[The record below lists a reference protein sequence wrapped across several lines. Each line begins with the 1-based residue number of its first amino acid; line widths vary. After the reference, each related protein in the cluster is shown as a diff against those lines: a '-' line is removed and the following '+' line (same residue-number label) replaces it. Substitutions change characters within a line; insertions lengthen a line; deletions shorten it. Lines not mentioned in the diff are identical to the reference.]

1 MRNTHHTD
9 DALHWYRVLGF
20 MEVSVSMSSSFLPE
34 FMFNPIRKERSGLA
48 HGLGT
53 CSTHML
59 MAACNVWL
67 RVWPQDT
74 RTRCIQKHSN
84 PSPQAWMKHAWLLV
98 SLPKIFVSIPLGLVV
113 LRTSTFSLHA
123 SRPENQE
130 RSVSMAMQCAHLI
143 LSENHWA
150 FVFVTETHVARH
162 VCGGHSVTTGLPR
175 VWRSQHACKQVLL
188 AVAVAADC
196 SLAFLNVLLLLHS
209 MRMQVRFRS
218 RVPPY
223 PSTFR
228 SALCASDPV
237 SSLSRQAWWHPRT
250 NIFSSHDTP
259 VLIIVDRSDAMHEAF
274 FVLVRGTG
282 RQCFTWRPMSSAT
295 CVAGKAF
302 SEDLHV
308 CGGHQFAT
316 LLSLVV
322 SMYHLSVLLQ
332 CFSFPYCFQRSACK
346 CRPRGSHCSSKHTRF
361 GVPWSAWV
369 RLDARRH
376 SHLSCRKRSAC
387 FGKQWVPKASVLPE
401 VEMQ

>member
-1 MRNTHHTD
+1 
-9 DALHWYRVLGF
+9 
-20 MEVSVSMSSSFLPE
+20 
-34 FMFNPIRKERSGLA
+34 
-48 HGLGT
+48 
-53 CSTHML
+53 
-59 MAACNVWL
+59 
-67 RVWPQDT
+67 
-74 RTRCIQKHSN
+74 
-84 PSPQAWMKHAWLLV
+84 
-98 SLPKIFVSIPLGLVV
+98 
-113 LRTSTFSLHA
+113 
-123 SRPENQE
+123 
-130 RSVSMAMQCAHLI
+130 MAMQCAHLI

-162 VCGGHSVTTGLPR
+162 VCGGHSLTTGLPR
-175 VWRSQHACKQVLL
+175 VWRSQLACNRVCL
-188 AVAVAADC
+188 AVAVADDC
-196 SLAFLNVLLLLHS
+196 SLAFLIVLLLLHS

-223 PSTFR
+223 PSTIPI
-228 SALCASDPV
+228 ALCASDRV
-237 SSLSRQAWWHPRT
+237 SSLSRQAWWQPGA

-259 VLIIVDRSDAMHEAF
+259 VITRVERSDAMHEA
-274 FVLVRGTG
+274 VLVLFCGTG
-282 RQCFTWRPMSSAT
+282 RQSSTLRLMSSAT

-308 CGGHQFAT
+308 CGGHQFAS

-332 CFSFPYCFQRSACK
+332 CFSFPSCLQRSACK